1 MQEHRSF
8 CLAVMVLTF
17 SQLCQSL
24 EEGGLQQGKLQSLN
38 MGRRSWGHAKINKD
52 IQTVVGEFNKHDDCW
67 ESGPDN
73 VDLSVSDERQSVGI
87 RFIIGYLLRKNP
99 FVEYAIK
106 SRHRQCDHRQS
117 FATLGLQSS
126 CPSELSFPTKVKFLG
141 KRCYVVQP
149 EKQCVTYA
157 KCSEKSPCH
166 NGFGTGSERSKC
178 LQDNFRT
185 FHVWVYCERFGFRLI
200 QLNLPQCCSCNKFSL
215 CVVSPTT
222 PPGTTGP
229 TIPQN

>member
-1 MQEHRSF
+1 MQEHRF
-8 CLAVMVLTF
+8 CLAVMVLMF

-24 EEGGLQQGKLQSLN
+24 EEGGLQQGKLQSLD

-52 IQTVVGEFNKHDDCW
+52 FQTVVGEFNKHDDCW

-73 VDLSVSDERQSVGI
+73 VDLSVRDERQSVGI